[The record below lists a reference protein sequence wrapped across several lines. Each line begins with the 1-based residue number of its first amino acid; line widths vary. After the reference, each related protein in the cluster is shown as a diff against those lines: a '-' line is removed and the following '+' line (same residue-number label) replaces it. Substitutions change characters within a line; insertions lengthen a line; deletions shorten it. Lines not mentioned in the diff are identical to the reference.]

1 MDSQIKNKALSP
13 QSSTTEF
20 MSLEQIVMTQ
30 CDEPLQK
37 NCIYRLH
44 NEKAKESTLNK
55 AEDKYF

>member
-1 MDSQIKNKALSP
+1 MDSEIKEKAQSP
-13 QSSTTEF
+13 FSSSNEF

-30 CDEPLQK
+30 RDEPLQK

-44 NEKAKESTLNK
+44 NEKAKESDSNK

>member
-1 MDSQIKNKALSP
+1 MDSQIKEKANSP
-13 QSSTTEF
+13 NSTITEF

-44 NEKAKESTLNK
+44 NEKARES
-55 AEDKYF
+55 A